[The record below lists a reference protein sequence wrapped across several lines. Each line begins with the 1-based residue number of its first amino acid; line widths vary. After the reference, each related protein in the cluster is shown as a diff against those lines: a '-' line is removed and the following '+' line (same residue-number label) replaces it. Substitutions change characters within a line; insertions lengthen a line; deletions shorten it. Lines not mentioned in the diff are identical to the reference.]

1 MAKYTAHNAQTL
13 CGTAEE
19 AVTALETMI
28 HAVDVTRLNLKAD
41 ITKTADGKYLA
52 WICYTDEA

>member
-1 MAKYTAHNAQTL
+1 MAKYTAHNAKTL
-13 CGTAEE
+13 CNTPEE

-28 HAVDVTRLNLKAD
+28 HLVDVTRLNLKAD
-41 ITKTADGKYLA
+41 IIETKNGKYLA